1 MEDANHS
8 SFNELQKSIYDS
20 PEAFN
25 AYLANLRW
33 RYEQKQWA
41 LARLRFLETA
51 IERLETELP
60 LFPESEEITKE
71 LQVVLANF
79 RSLLVDHKQRM
90 EAFFAP
96 ETQANRGQT
105 STYQTV
111 FLDSAK
117 LSYTLADA
125 EPIAPEG
132 EGESQEA
139 SFIAQNETPL
149 SAAEPPETPI
159 QMPEEIAEGPLTA
172 TPLQS
177 PSLDEL
183 LITLEEPSSPAPAI
197 PVEDLRSR
205 VDRLFSQWQSLRE
218 QLEKGSDSI
227 ALWFEV
233 RALAC
238 EINALYALGAVYD
251 AQSLNTLEQIQT
263 GVRFAR
269 AWIGDT
275 EESLPFEVWE
285 IPITPEEPSISVEE
299 WVQLAQY
306 FRYTAQ
312 AHQALNWWE
321 AHRHQIHPEER
332 HKILDYVAAAQQL
345 LFRFMSELDGFDKLQ
360 EKLYKTI
367 QHHAEKEGYL
377 QSLSPDITLKTL
389 EKRAKELE
397 SIVAQEKQRL
407 QRLHQDREREKRQ
420 QEALDNLLR
429 FLEGYPE
436 DEIRQETFKEDQR
449 QLLGLL
455 DACRAAGLPPSKKE
469 ISRPLIRCIA
479 LLQGQAK
486 YQDFLRF
493 AQDQERKMQ
502 EEKQA
507 ASLAETAEQNEPE
520 NSEIAAWCSAL
531 LPYTEGKKLVIIGG
545 SRKYHKVCAD
555 LKERLKLAEAKWLTC
570 EKTTNP
576 ARYEAEIR
584 ASDIFMLVV
593 KHVSHSMSEQGRRWI
608 EDAGG
613 RYVALPGG
621 FGEKQIIHCLYEDLV
636 SNHAS
641 R

>member
-1 MEDANHS
+1 MEDANYS
-8 SFNELQKSIYDS
+8 SFNELQNSIYDS

-25 AYLANLRW
+25 AYLAKLRW
-33 RYEQKQWA
+33 RYEQQQWA
-41 LARLRFLETA
+41 FSRLRFLEAA

-71 LQVVLANF
+71 LQSVLANF
-79 RSLLVDHKQRM
+79 RSLLQDHKQHM
-90 EAFFAP
+90 EAFFTPAP
-96 ETQANRGQT
+96 QASRGQPPAD
-105 STYQTV
+105 QTV
-111 FLDSAK
+111 FLDASK
-117 LSYTLADA
+117 LSHTFTDA
-125 EPIAPEG
+125 EPIAPES
-132 EGESQEA
+132 EFQEA
-139 SFIAQNETPL
+139 SSGAQNEMPL
-149 SAAEPPETPI
+149 SAAEAPETPL
-159 QMPEEIAEGPLTA
+159 QMQEEIMEAPLSA
-172 TPLQS
+172 TPPQ
-177 PSLDEL
+177 PNPLDEL
-183 LITLEEPSSPAPAI
+183 VSITEKPPSPAPAI
-197 PVEDLRSR
+197 PLEDLRTR
-205 VDRLFSQWQSLRE
+205 VDSLLAQWQALKE
-218 QLEKGSDSI
+218 QLEQGGDSI
-227 ALWFEV
+227 AIWFEV

-238 EINALYALGAVYD
+238 EINALYDLGAAHD
-251 AQSLNTLEQIQT
+251 AQSLAKLEQLQT
-263 GVRFAR
+263 SILFTRQ
-269 AWIGDT
+269 WTEDT
-275 EESLPFEVWE
+275 EHSLPFEVWE
-285 IPITPEEPSISVEE
+285 IPTELEEPSISAEE

-367 QHHAEKEGYL
+367 QNHAEKEGYL

-407 QRLHQDREREKRQ
+407 QRLQQDREREKRQ
-420 QEALDNLLR
+420 LEALDNLLL
-429 FLEGYPE
+429 FIENYPE

-486 YQDFLRF
+486 YQDFLRY
-493 AQDQERKMQ
+493 AQAQERKLQ
-502 EEKQA
+502 EEKLA

-576 ARYEAEIR
+576 AKYEAEIR
-584 ASDIFMLVV
+584 ASDIFMLVI

-621 FGEKQIIHCLYEDLV
+621 FGEKQIIHCLYEELV